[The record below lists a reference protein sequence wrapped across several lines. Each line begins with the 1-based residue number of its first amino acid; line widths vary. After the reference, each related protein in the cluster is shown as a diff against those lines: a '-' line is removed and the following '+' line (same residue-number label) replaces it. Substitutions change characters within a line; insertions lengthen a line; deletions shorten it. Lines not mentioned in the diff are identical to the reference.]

1 LDNAISNLQDLA
13 QMSSLTPR
21 EKRKLEDLF
30 GMNSGYVLDFSN
42 NTFARF
48 FEEEVGRSIYGGAYE
63 ENGSSKA
70 NHLRSF
76 WTREDDA
83 LVGQAINGLLEHCR
97 DTGNPALER
106 QSLFN
111 ECELIA
117 ARLALAKEVPDVEAL
132 EGDTQDFQKV
142 AKAAREC
149 FNRNEPEQGLDRL
162 HTFLVK
168 FLRMLCERHGI
179 PKDRTVPLG
188 GLMGAYVKRIKE
200 KGLLTSQM
208 AEHILKAA
216 ITVFGQFD
224 HVRNNHSMAHD
235 NPVLAYDEALLIAS
249 NVTSTVRFIKACE
262 QQWEA
267 LERSRRAEADRQD
280 LDIPF

>member
-1 LDNAISNLQDLA
+1 
-13 QMSSLTPR
+13 MSSLTPR

-30 GMNSGYVLDFSN
+30 GMNTGYVLDFSN

-48 FEEEVGRSIYGGAYE
+48 FDEEISRNIYSGAYQG
-63 ENGSSKA
+63 NGGSKA

-76 WTREDDA
+76 WTIEDDE
-83 LVGQAINGLLEHCR
+83 LVGRVLNGLLEHCR
-97 DTGNPALER
+97 ETDNRALER
-106 QSLFN
+106 QALFR
-111 ECELIA
+111 ECEAIA
-117 ARLALAKEVPDVEAL
+117 ARIAQVKAVPDVEAL
-132 EGDTQDFQKV
+132 EGDTEDFQRV

-149 FNRNEPEQGLDRL
+149 FERNEPEQGLDRL

-168 FLRMLCERHGI
+168 FLRKLCEHHAI

-188 GLMGAYVKRIKE
+188 GLMGAYVKRVKE
-200 KGLLTSQM
+200 EGLLTSQM
-208 AEHILKAA
+208 AEHILKGSIA
-216 ITVFGQFD
+216 VFGHFD

-262 QQWEA
+262 RQWETA
-267 LERSRRAEADRQD
+267 AQARQAEALRSD
-280 LDIPF
+280 LDVPF

>member
-1 LDNAISNLQDLA
+1 
-13 QMSSLTPR
+13 MSSLTPR

-30 GMNSGYVLDFSN
+30 GMSSGYVLDFSN

-48 FEEEVGRSIYGGAYE
+48 FEEEVGRNIYGGTYE

-76 WTREDDA
+76 WTREGDV

-97 DTGNPALER
+97 DTENPAVQR

-117 ARLALAKEVPDVEAL
+117 ARLVQAKDVPDVEVL
-132 EGDTQDFQKV
+132 DGDTEDFQMV

-149 FNRNEPEQGLDRL
+149 FHRNEPEQGLDRL

-168 FLRMLCERHGI
+168 FLRKLCDAHGI
-179 PKDRTVPLG
+179 PRDRTVPLG
-188 GLMGAYVKRIKE
+188 GLMGAYVKRIRE
-200 KGLLTSQM
+200 EGLLTSQM
-208 AEHILKAA
+208 AEHILKGT
-216 ITVFGQFD
+216 ISIFGQFD

-235 NPVLAYDEALLIAS
+235 NPVLDHDEALLIAS
-249 NVTSTVRFIKACE
+249 SVTSTVRFIKSCE
-262 QQWEA
+262 QRWEA
-267 LERSRRAEADRQD
+267 QARSFRSRADRQD